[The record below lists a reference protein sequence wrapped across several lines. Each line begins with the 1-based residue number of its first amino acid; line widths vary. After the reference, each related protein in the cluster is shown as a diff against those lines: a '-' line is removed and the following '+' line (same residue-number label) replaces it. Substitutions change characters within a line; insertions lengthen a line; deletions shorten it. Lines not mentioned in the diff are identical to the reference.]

1 MGSSIRPSVLAF
13 LIVTGTTLL
22 VWLFRGIGLL
32 TFLPGGVLSGLILLS
47 ILAAV
52 LTTLR

>member
-1 MGSSIRPSVLAF
+1 MGTSIRPSVLAF
-13 LIVTGTTLL
+13 LIVAGVTLL
-22 VWLFRGIGLL
+22 VWLLRGIGLF
-32 TFLPGGVLSGLILLS
+32 TFLPGGVLWGLILLS